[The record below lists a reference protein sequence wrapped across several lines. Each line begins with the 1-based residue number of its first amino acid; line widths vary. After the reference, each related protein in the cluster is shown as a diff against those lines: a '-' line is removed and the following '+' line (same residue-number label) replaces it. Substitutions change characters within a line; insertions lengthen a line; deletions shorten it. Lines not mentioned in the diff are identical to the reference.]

1 MKDVQRPG
9 QQGFS
14 LVMVLI
20 LLGAL
25 ALASS
30 QALRASSGTEKVG
43 MSWRMQGM
51 ALQSAEAALRYCEAQ
66 LLLPDAERVP
76 ALREAA
82 LPVAAAP
89 APAWAQA
96 ARWAPGNLSSP
107 PASWWAAPALA
118 GGPGLAPV
126 CLAEKQPLESV
137 HLLVVTVRGLSPDW
151 RGEASTGATLGG
163 SAAWLQSILLI
174 HEGAVR
180 NRVQRRLVVPP
191 LR

>member
-1 MKDVQRPG
+1 MKGVQRPG

-30 QALRASSGTEKVG
+30 QALRASSGAEKVG

-51 ALQSAEAALRYCEAQ
+51 ALQSAEAALRYCETQ

-82 LPVAAAP
+82 LPVAAAT

-96 ARWAPGNLSSP
+96 ARWAPGHLSSP
-107 PASWWAAPALA
+107 PASWWTPPALA
-118 GGPGLAPV
+118 GGPGPAPL

-137 HLLVVTVRGLSPDW
+137 HLLVVTARGLSPDW

-180 NRVQRRLVVPP
+180 NRVQRRLVLPP

>member
-1 MKDVQRPG
+1 MHLTKPCA

-25 ALASS
+25 ALASA
-30 QALRASSGTEKVG
+30 QALRASTGTEKLG
-43 MSWRMQGM
+43 ISWRMQGM

-82 LPVAAAP
+82 LPVATAA

-96 ARWAPGNLSSP
+96 VRWAAGHLTSP

-118 GGPGLAPV
+118 GGPGPAPV
-126 CLAEKQPLESV
+126 CMAEKQPLESV
-137 HLLVVTVRGLSPDW
+137 QLLVITARGLSPDW

-163 SAAWLQSILLI
+163 STAWLQSILLI
-174 HEGAVR
+174 HQGAVR
-180 NRVQRRLVVPP
+180 NRLQRRLVLPP